1 MLGYRADTDD
11 GSFQLFLIGFHMD
24 HSRSLTHRMIPC
36 TVLCG
41 LLLMLPALAA
51 QELPPIRSVE
61 GITEYRLDNGLQ
73 VLLFPDESS
82 PKVTVN
88 LTVFVGSRH
97 EGYGEAGMAHL
108 LEHMLYKGT
117 PTFPQIPA
125 ELRKRGADYNGT
137 TWLDRTN
144 YYETMPASEENLD
157 FALRLEADR
166 MVNSFIKAEDLAS
179 EMTVVRSE
187 FERGENS
194 PQRILMQRIMAAA
207 FEWHNYGQTTIGNRA
222 DIERVPVANLRRFYQ
237 RFYQPDNA
245 MLVVAGKFDPPK
257 ALELVQKYFG
267 ALPKPERE
275 LDRTYT
281 EEPAQ
286 DGERLVTL
294 RRVGDVPMA
303 GVQYHIPS
311 GAHPDF
317 AVADV
322 LTSVLTTE
330 PGGRLYDRL
339 VTRKIAAAQYGISF
353 GLHDP
358 GVILFLCDGAQ
369 GIDAPTLLQNL
380 IEAVET
386 AAETPFTA
394 EEVDRAKSELLK
406 QRELQMADAQGIAI
420 ELSEWAAQGDWRL
433 FFLHRDRLEAVTP
446 DDVTRVAKAYLIRT
460 NRTAGMFDPTK
471 EPERATIPATPD
483 VADMLKDYKGRTA
496 VAQGEAFDSSPL
508 AIEARLQR
516 SKLASGMKVTLLPKK
531 TRGAQ
536 VTLRINLRYG
546 NADALKG
553 LATATTMLPE
563 MLNRGTENMTRQQIN
578 DQLNNYR
585 AQMSVSGSPGVLSV
599 TVQTGREN
607 LLPVLGLVEEVL
619 RHPKFPAEELEV
631 VREEQLSLLNQQFS
645 DPGAL
650 AFLSVSKKLAPYE
663 PDDARYVPTIEEG
676 IERMKAVSVDQIRE
690 AYSKLLSSSVG
701 DLTIVGDFDTE
712 AVVESVDRFTE
723 GWTSEVPFARL
734 ARVHVDNKRGK
745 VESINTPDKP
755 NAAYVAGMT
764 IPMKDSDPDF
774 AAITIGNFIL
784 GGDGLSSRLGN
795 RVRQQDG
802 LSYTIQSGL
811 QPSAVDERTA
821 FLIFAI
827 SNPENS
833 SKVHQAIQ
841 EELKILLEEGVT
853 QEELDAAKAGYLQE
867 QQVQRTDDGSLTQML
882 EVYSFIGRDMK
893 FVADFEERIQKL
905 TVEDVNAALKKHI
918 DPKRL
923 FVVMAGDFDAAVK
936 AKK

>member
-1 MLGYRADTDD
+1 MTHCTTRLATIAAVVLGMTA
-11 GSFQLFLIGFHMD
+11 
-24 HSRSLTHRMIPC
+24 LTE
-36 TVLCG
+36 
-41 LLLMLPALAA
+41 A
-51 QELPPIRSVE
+51 QELQPIRSVE
-61 GITEYRLDNGLQ
+61 GIAEFQLDNGLQ
-73 VLLFPDESS
+73 VLLFPDDSS

-222 DIERVPVANLRRFYQ
+222 DIERVPVANLRRFYE

-245 MLVVAGKFDPPK
+245 MLVVAGKFDPQV
-257 ALELVQKYFG
+257 ALAMVQKYFG
-267 ALPKPERE
+267 ALPKPERQ

-339 VTRKIAAAQYGISF
+339 VTRKIAAGQYGISF

-358 GVILFLCDGAQ
+358 GVILFLAEGAQ

-380 IEAVET
+380 TEAVET
-386 AAETPFTA
+386 AAETPFTP

-406 QRELQMADAQGIAI
+406 QRELQMADAQGVAI

-446 DDVTRVAKAYLIRT
+446 DDVTRVAKAYLIRS
-460 NRTAGMFDPTK
+460 NRTAGMFDPTR
-471 EPERATIPATPD
+471 EPERAEIPPTPN
-483 VADMLKDYKGRTA
+483 VADMLKDYKGRSA

-508 AIEARLQR
+508 AIESRVKR
-516 SKLASGMKVTLLPKK
+516 SQLPSGMKVTLLPKK
-531 TRGAQ
+531 TRGSQ

-546 NADALKG
+546 NPDALRG
-553 LATATTMLPE
+553 LATATTLLPD
-563 MLNRGTENMTRQQIN
+563 MLNRGTEHMTRQKIN
-578 DQLNNYR
+578 DELNNYR
-585 AQMSVSGSPGVLSV
+585 AQMMVSGSPGVLSV
-599 TVQTGREN
+599 TVQTAREN
-607 LLPVLGLVEEVL
+607 LIPVLGIVEEVL
-619 RHPKFPAEELEV
+619 RHPGFPAEELDV
-631 VREEQLSLLNQQFS
+631 VREEQLARLNQQLT
-645 DPGAL
+645 DPASL
-650 AFLSVSKKLAPYE
+650 AFVNLSRTMAPFD
-663 PDDARYVPTIEEG
+663 PQDPRYVPTMEED
-676 IERMKAVSVDQIRE
+676 IDRIKSCSVDQIRE
-690 AYSKLLSSSVG
+690 AYRTLVSSSVG
-701 DLTIVGDFDTE
+701 ELTIVGDFDPD
-712 AVVESVDRFTE
+712 AVVESVDKFTE
-723 GWTSEVPFARL
+723 GWKSSVPFARL
-734 ARVHVDNKRGK
+734 TRVHVDNKQGK
-745 VESINTPDKP
+745 VELISTPDKP
-755 NAAYVAGMT
+755 NATFVAGMT

-784 GGDGLSSRLGN
+784 GGDGLSSRLAN

-811 QPSAVDERTA
+811 QPSAVDDRTA
-821 FLIFAI
+821 FMIFAI

-833 SKVHQAIQ
+833 PKVHKAI
-841 EELKILLEEGVT
+841 EEEIGTLLENGIT

-882 EVYSFIGRDMK
+882 EVFAFIGRDMK
-893 FVADFEERIQKL
+893 YVADFEDRIQKL
-905 TVEDVNAALKKHI
+905 TVEDVNKALRKHI

-923 FVVMAGDFDAAVK
+923 FIFMAGDFDATEK
-936 AKK
+936 AEKR